1 MELTVL
7 GAGPAY
13 SDRAGSIGASYLVV
27 HEGDALVL
35 DLGQGAFPSLARAWE
50 PSRLLGV
57 VVSHLHPDHFV
68 DLVPLRHYLRY
79 EFTPPK
85 RVSVFAPRGVD
96 RRLDGLHDEPGWT
109 AQALDIVELS
119 EGVRTIG
126 PFDLETV
133 PVTHDSESY
142 GFRVSVTRS
151 TGPGLV
157 YSGDCGR
164 ADDLRALVRPRD
176 TLLVE
181 VAFGPGPVPAGAQHL
196 DGQMVGDLAHAT
208 GVGSL
213 LLTHLQ
219 MGFDPDETIVSVR
232 ERFGEVGSSGPGTAN
247 GLIVASGRRAV
258 AASAVLAGSSEVV
271 VSIRRLSPSPGDGS
285 PFGPLVGVARP
296 GSTFPAIPARR
307 SPSLEPLPSLPATPP
322 AVGEHDRCAAGGL
335 GLDR

>member
-27 HEGDALVL
+27 HDGDALVL
-35 DLGQGAFPSLARAWE
+35 DLGQGSFPSLARAWE

-79 EFTPPK
+79 EFRPPR
-85 RVSVFAPRGVD
+85 RVSVFAPVGVE
-96 RRLDGLHDEPGWT
+96 RRLDGLHDEPGFT

-126 PFDLETV
+126 PFDLEAA
-133 PVTHDSESY
+133 PVTHNSESY
-142 GFRVSVTRS
+142 GFRLSIAGS

-164 ADDLRALVRPRD
+164 ADDLRALIRPGD

-181 VAFGPGPVPAGAQHL
+181 VAFGPGPVPPGAQHL
-196 DGQMVGDLAHAT
+196 DGPTVGALAEAT

-219 MGFDPDETIVSVR
+219 MGFDPDETIASAR
-232 ERFGEVGSSGPGTAN
+232 ERFGGS
-247 GLIVASGRRAV
+247 VRFV
-258 AASAVLAGSSEVV
+258 W
-271 VSIRRLSPSPGDGS
+271 PGDR
-285 PFGPLVGVARP
+285 L
-296 GSTFPAIPARR
+296 TI
-307 SPSLEPLPSLPATPP
+307 
-322 AVGEHDRCAAGGL
+322 
-335 GLDR
+335 